1 MSKQNINSESQSIKS
16 TREFLIKLSERIPRI
31 FYTNLSCFIPLF
43 KHDSYL
49 LRNAIVDIV
58 TNILRLVLAPAEQEE
73 DTYREPREKLLS
85 TLLQRIYDKHS
96 FCRSHLLGVLGR
108 LVA

>member
-1 MSKQNINSESQSIKS
+1 MSKQNLNSESQSIKS
-16 TREFLIKLSERIPRI
+16 TREFLSKLSERIPRI

-49 LRNAIVDIV
+49 LRNAIVDIM

-73 DTYREPREKLLS
+73 DIYKEPREKFLS

-96 FCRSHLLGVLGR
+96 FCRCHVLGVLGR
-108 LVA
+108 LAA